1 MREHLF
7 RSWQVESEQ
16 ERRPVD
22 AMEAHDIFTNY
33 MKVGRPTTRPTTG
46 GPWVTRGGDVAD
58 EGIEPDVDGL
68 LRVTGDG
75 DPPS

>member
-1 MREHLF
+1 
-7 RSWQVESEQ
+7 
-16 ERRPVD
+16 
-22 AMEAHDIFTNY
+22 MEAHDIFADY

-46 GPWVTRGGDVAD
+46 GPWVARGGNVAD

>member
-1 MREHLF
+1 
-7 RSWQVESEQ
+7 
-16 ERRPVD
+16 
-22 AMEAHDIFTNY
+22 MEAHDIFADY
-33 MKVGRPTTRPTTG
+33 MEVGRPTTERLTTG
-46 GPWVTRGGDVAD
+46 SPWVTRGGDVAN